1 MTYSQREIVLA
12 LEQWGIGA
20 LALTPE
26 QRQAVTDTL
35 AEVVRVLDG
44 APRGTDPIA
53 FGIWFN
59 HERAPALAR
68 LSDALHPHQR
78 GAALQQHDAEL
89 QRDQEIARALQQA
102 LGHDR

>member
-1 MTYSQREIVLA
+1 MTYSQREIVSA
-12 LEQWGIGA
+12 LEQWGLGT
-20 LALTPE
+20 LALPPE
-26 QRQAVTDTL
+26 QRQAVTEAL

-53 FGIWFN
+53 LGIWFN

-68 LSDALHPHQR
+68 LSDALHPHQQ
-78 GAALQQHDAEL
+78 GAALQEL

-102 LGHDR
+102 LESDR